1 MNIDYLKLLESYL
14 LTVILALPLRN
25 KIVKPSDFLG
35 VVFLAAA
42 IIPTLSFYALNSK
55 ERLFMYYMAIAY
67 LIVIYSARLFPG
79 IRFRYIK
86 QGNKIM
92 IFFGSLL
99 VLFVLALMI
108 KNGGLNY
115 FNLDL
120 TRVYEYRGEV
130 SRVINMGILGYL
142 NTWVFKVINPALMVW
157 ALLRNKKKLLIL
169 FISIQV
175 LFFGISS
182 HKSVLFY
189 PFLILG
195 VYYLFNSRYYKK
207 ITSYMFLGLSFL
219 VIICGLFAIWWE
231 QIWPATLFIRRVF
244 YVPALLNFT
253 YYEVFSQLGH
263 VYLSNSIFALLVDY
277 PFSYDY
283 TRIISLHLFGHP
295 NTNCNNGFLATSY
308 MHFGLGGVV
317 VYSVIVGLLLWM
329 VDSLSF
335 KRLPV
340 WVAISISIVPFFSLF
355 TSADLTTALLTH
367 GIMVVLIL
375 LWLLGRKENK
385 TVIEGDKLE

>member
-1 MNIDYLKLLESYL
+1 MDLSYIYVISPIFSYSGFELNIDYIKLLESYL
-14 LTVILALPLRN
+14 LTVILALPLRS

-35 VVFLAAA
+35 IVFLAAA

-157 ALLRNKKKLLIL
+157 ALLRNKKTLLIL
-169 FISIQV
+169 LFPSRFI
-175 LFFGISS
+175 FGISS

-207 ITSYMFLGLSFL
+207 
-219 VIICGLFAIWWE
+219 
-231 QIWPATLFIRRVF
+231 
-244 YVPALLNFT
+244 
-253 YYEVFSQLGH
+253 
-263 VYLSNSIFALLVDY
+263 
-277 PFSYDY
+277 
-283 TRIISLHLFGHP
+283 
-295 NTNCNNGFLATSY
+295 
-308 MHFGLGGVV
+308 
-317 VYSVIVGLLLWM
+317 
-329 VDSLSF
+329 
-335 KRLPV
+335 LPV
-340 WVAISISIVPFFSLF
+340 ICF
-355 TSADLTTALLTH
+355 
-367 GIMVVLIL
+367 
-375 LWLLGRKENK
+375 
-385 TVIEGDKLE
+385 